1 LKIIKLVSA
10 ALSFVLLMPIMLV
23 QAETVTVAV
32 ASNFSAVMKDIAREF
47 EKDTGHKVQLAF
59 SSSGKLYAQIKHG
72 APFQVFLSADVIKT
86 QRLEK
91 EGLIVPGSRFIY
103 AIGSLVLW
111 SANHQYINNSSDIL
125 QKGSFKFLALAN
137 PKLAPYGIAARE
149 TLGNLDLLTNLQNK
163 FVQGENI
170 AQTYQFVA
178 SSNAEL
184 GFVAASQVV
193 KEGKIDTGS
202 GWIVP
207 LELYQPINQEAVL
220 LASGKNNV
228 AAISLVS
235 YLQSAKSKAI
245 IKQYGYRL

>member
-1 LKIIKLVSA
+1 M
-10 ALSFVLLMPIMLV
+10 FV

-32 ASNFSAVMKDIAREF
+32 ASNFSAAMKDIVQEF
-47 EKDTGHKVQLAF
+47 EKDTGYKVRLSF

-72 APFQVFLSADVIKT
+72 APFQVFLSADEIKT
-86 QRLEK
+86 RRLEQ

-125 QKGSFKFLALAN
+125 HKGSFKHLALAN

-149 TLGNLDLLTNLQNK
+149 TMESLDLLTNLQNK

-193 KEGKIDTGS
+193 KEGKITKGS

-207 LELYQPINQEAVL
+207 LELYQPIKQEAVL
-220 LASGKNNV
+220 LASGKNNA

-245 IKQYGYRL
+245 IELYGYRL

>member
-1 LKIIKLVSA
+1 MKKLVST
-10 ALSFVLLMPIMLV
+10 ALSIVLLITVKLV

-32 ASNFSAVMKDIAREF
+32 ASNFSAAMKEIAGEF
-47 EKDTGHKVQLAF
+47 EKDTGHKVQLVF
-59 SSSGKLYAQIKHG
+59 SSSGKLYAQITHG

-125 QKGSFKFLALAN
+125 QKGTFKYIAVAN

-149 TLGNLDLLTNLQNK
+149 TLDSLDLLTNLQSK

-184 GFVAASQVV
+184 GFVAASQVI
-193 KEGKIDTGS
+193 KQGKIVAGS
-202 GWIVP
+202 GWVVP
-207 LELYQPINQEAVL
+207 LEFYQAIKQEAVL
-220 LASGKNNV
+220 LASGKNNA

-235 YLQSAKSKAI
+235 YLHSDKSKAI
-245 IKQYGYRL
+245 IKSYGYH